1 MTWGARIAAVS
12 VALLAVP
19 PGLSNATQEPARSAR
34 AAERTPNRLS
44 WGQPE
49 SVLTLAAPGPQM
61 VLIPTST
68 FTMGSTEED
77 VLLALTECQRE
88 PRGHQCETS
97 QFADEM
103 PVRRVTV
110 SSFFIDRTEVTVAAY
125 ARCASLHRC
134 EPLPL
139 GEGARRFDGPTLPAS
154 LVTFQEAQAYCVFR
168 GGRLPTEAEF
178 ERAARGE
185 TGRRYPWGNLYNSH
199 AANHGRLAWTSSD
212 ASDGFAELSP
222 VGSFPAGRTPDGIL
236 DLAGN
241 VAEWVMDRY
250 APTYSEEDLQDPKGP
265 ASSTVGPARVVRGG
279 SYESGA
285 AWLRGASRAAA
296 DPGVRRPTIGFRCAR
311 SAARTEEE

>member
-1 MTWGARIAAVS
+1 MTWGTRVAAALL
-12 VALLAVP
+12 ALLAVP
-19 PGLSNATQEPARSAR
+19 PGLSGATQGSARSDR
-34 AAERTPNRLS
+34 VAERSPSAMPR
-44 WGQPE
+44 WQPE
-49 SVLTLAAPGPQM
+49 SVLTLAAPGPEM

-77 VLLALTECQRE
+77 VLLALTDCQKE
-88 PRGHQCETS
+88 PRGHQCEAS

-110 SSFFIDRTEVTVAAY
+110 SSFFIDRTEVSVAAY
-125 ARCASLHRC
+125 ARCAALHRC

-139 GEGARRFDGPTLPAS
+139 GEGARRFDRPTLPAS
-154 LVTFQEAQAYCVFR
+154 LVTFHEAQAYCAFR

-199 AANHGRLAWTSSD
+199 AANHGRLAWTQTD
-212 ASDGFAELSP
+212 ASDGFAELAP
-222 VGSFPAGRTPDGIL
+222 VGSFPSGRTPEGIL

-241 VAEWVMDRY
+241 VAEWVQDRY
-250 APTYSEEDLQDPKGP
+250 APTYSESDLRNPKGP
-265 ASSTVGPARVVRGG
+265 ASSSMGPARVIRGG
-279 SYESGA
+279 SYENGA

-311 SAARTEEE
+311 GATRSEEE